1 MTRVFLV
8 FSSVFVFLFLVF
20 ICLLLICLFVRG
32 DARFRR
38 LPVRSFVWFLNV
50 TFYGL
55 LIKTHRPTHAHAA
68 SPRRHSHGHS
78 QP

>member
-8 FSSVFVFLFLVF
+8 FSSVLVHLVVVVFASF

-38 LPVRSFVWFLNV
+38 LFGF
-50 TFYGL
+50 
-55 LIKTHRPTHAHAA
+55 
-68 SPRRHSHGHS
+68 
-78 QP
+78 